1 MYTEFID
8 YAKKDFPE
16 FREVFEKE
24 SPSPN
29 LFSFKTVSL
38 KKDAFQKIKFF
49 IEAAY
54 RLRNNSSYQQD
65 ILGKAPT
72 HPNLSV
78 LMSFDFH
85 IVAGK
90 PKLIEIN
97 TNASHFLTSKLM
109 ESFVCS
115 KEKRPSAF
123 PDALENLKK
132 SFLKEWKLFSANE
145 LKTIS
150 IVDEDPTMQR
160 AHFEFLM
167 YQKMFEG
174 MGLKVSIDDSKE
186 LAWNSKDL
194 LNTKNEKIDFV
205 YNRST
210 DFYFEE
216 SMSQALKVAYENN
229 AVCISPQPQEY
240 QLLSDKQR
248 LLDFGSAGFLEKYLK
263 EDEIKLF
270 REIVLEIIEVKNE
283 DKEKL
288 WANRKK
294 YFFKPKNSYGGK
306 GAYKGE
312 SITHKT
318 FDQIIEASDYI
329 AQEFAPP
336 STTMI
341 TDQVSHEAEAKY
353 DLRFFVYN
361 GEIHHATARTYIG
374 QTTNFRTL
382 GGGFAAL
389 SIE

>member
-1 MYTEFID
+1 MYNEFIEF
-8 YAKKDFPE
+8 AKKNYPE
-16 FREVFEKE
+16 FKEVFEKE
-24 SPSPN
+24 SLSPN
-29 LFSFKTVSL
+29 LFSFQTVSIS
-38 KKDAFQKIKFF
+38 KKNFEKIQEFVH
-49 IEAAY
+49 AAY
-54 RLRNNSSYQQD
+54 HLRNNSNYQKD
-65 ILGKAPT
+65 ILGAQKT

-85 IVAGK
+85 ISNGI

-97 TNASHFLTSKLM
+97 TNASHYLTSFLMSAFIQKDSHPFPKAIEKLKDSFLT
-109 ESFVCS
+109 
-115 KEKRPSAF
+115 
-123 PDALENLKK
+123 
-132 SFLKEWKLFSANE
+132 EWKLFSNQM
-145 LKTIS
+145 LKNIS

-160 AHFEFLM
+160 AYFEFLL
-167 YQKMFEG
+167 YQKMFEQ
-174 MGLKVSIDDSKE
+174 MGYTVSIDDSKE
-186 LAWNSKDL
+186 MAWNGKDL
-194 LNTKNEKIDFV
+194 INSKKEKVDFV

-216 SMSQALKVAYENN
+216 SISQALKMAYESN
-229 AVCISPQPQEY
+229 AACISPQPQEY
-240 QLLSDKQR
+240 QLLADKKR
-248 LLDFGSAGFLEKYLK
+248 LLDFGTEGFLEKYLSEK
-263 EDEIKLF
+263 EIQLF
-270 REIVLEIIEVKNE
+270 KEIVLEIIEVKPE

-318 FDQIIEASDYI
+318 FDQIIAAGDYI

-336 STTMI
+336 STTKI
-341 TDQVSHEAEAKY
+341 TDQVSHTTDAKY

-361 GEIHHATARTYIG
+361 GDIHFATVRTYIG